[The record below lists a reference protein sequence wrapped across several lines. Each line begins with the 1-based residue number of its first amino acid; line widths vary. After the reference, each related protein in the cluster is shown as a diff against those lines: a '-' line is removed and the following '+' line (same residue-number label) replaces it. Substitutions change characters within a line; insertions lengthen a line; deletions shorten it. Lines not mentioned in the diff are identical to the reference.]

1 MDEKAVI
8 NVENYVLQCI
18 DSISQGEDKDL
29 RTIFNKIEPEYAHEF
44 IEKIDSFIKQTTN
57 RLHRARAF
65 KLLDD
70 FINSSVVDIPSYLN
84 YRSNAFEEI
93 RQSACEAI
101 LPPRTQVNREVTV
114 TAPVRLDL
122 AGGWTDTPPYTF
134 EKGGAV
140 VNVAINLNGIPPIKV
155 HGQFIDE
162 PVIKLYSKDV
172 NKVSY
177 ITATDELFSY
187 AVPGDPVALH
197 KAAIVLLELMPTET
211 QALNTYL
218 RHFGGFEIST
228 ECFVPMGSGL
238 GTSSILGAALIKCL
252 CEMMNIPLTNDTLFN
267 CVLKLEQMFTTG
279 GGWQDQVGGV
289 IGGAKLITTE
299 PGVPPT
305 YHIVPIQPGNDDFF
319 NELKDRFILFYTGIP
334 RIAKNILEVVVMRY
348 LSREK
353 EVVSV
358 LNRLIYNAQN
368 MYEAMSS
375 GDFDRIGSLINNYW
389 EMKKQLVPESTNQRI
404 EKIISEVKE
413 FASGIGMAGAGGGGF
428 MYILAKDLESA
439 QKIREKLY
447 QISLKSDSKL
457 YNGDFNLDGMEV
469 RYEDN

>member
-162 PVIKLYSKDV
+162 PVIKLYS
-172 NKVSY
+172 
-177 ITATDELFSY
+177 
-187 AVPGDPVALH
+187 
-197 KAAIVLLELMPTET
+197 
-211 QALNTYL
+211 
-218 RHFGGFEIST
+218 
-228 ECFVPMGSGL
+228 
-238 GTSSILGAALIKCL
+238 
-252 CEMMNIPLTNDTLFN
+252 
-267 CVLKLEQMFTTG
+267 
-279 GGWQDQVGGV
+279 
-289 IGGAKLITTE
+289 
-299 PGVPPT
+299 
-305 YHIVPIQPGNDDFF
+305 
-319 NELKDRFILFYTGIP
+319 
-334 RIAKNILEVVVMRY
+334 
-348 LSREK
+348 
-353 EVVSV
+353 
-358 LNRLIYNAQN
+358 
-368 MYEAMSS
+368 
-375 GDFDRIGSLINNYW
+375 
-389 EMKKQLVPESTNQRI
+389 
-404 EKIISEVKE
+404 
-413 FASGIGMAGAGGGGF
+413 
-428 MYILAKDLESA
+428 
-439 QKIREKLY
+439 
-447 QISLKSDSKL
+447 
-457 YNGDFNLDGMEV
+457 
-469 RYEDN
+469 